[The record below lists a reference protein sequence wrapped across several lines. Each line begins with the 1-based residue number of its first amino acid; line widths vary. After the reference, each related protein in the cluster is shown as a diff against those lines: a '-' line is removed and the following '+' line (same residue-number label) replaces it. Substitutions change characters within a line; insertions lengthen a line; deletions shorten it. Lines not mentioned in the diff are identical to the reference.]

1 MINEMKNC
9 LSGVMRSETMTIFHL
24 NDTSDEEEDVIEVD
38 KKGNGANIHGINE
51 QVQDLIIHPRK
62 NSSRNFDSSQGNKIK
77 IPVQIKSEIIEYS
90 TNQQRKQTYIPEE
103 VQITNNTSEA
113 KRDDDGYQSTL
124 LVWMN
129 KWKIY
134 QKTPILKVKWKVV
147 TILLFQVKIED
158 SESDESI
165 Y

>member
-124 LVWMN
+124 LV
-129 KWKIY
+129 
-134 QKTPILKVKWKVV
+134 
-147 TILLFQVKIED
+147 
-158 SESDESI
+158 
-165 Y
+165 